1 MQEEPKDIKN
11 NDFLIGSKP
20 EIIKADIMYFKE
32 EVLVEVKQLSKKLE
46 EKYIKI
52 NKELKEN
59 IDLFNTKLSQ
69 FNFKILELSSK
80 IVIDANIQQKLD
92 ELLIFNRS

>member
-52 NKELKEN
+52 NK
-59 IDLFNTKLSQ
+59 
-69 FNFKILELSSK
+69 
-80 IVIDANIQQKLD
+80 
-92 ELLIFNRS
+92 